1 MKTTLAT
8 SKAGVAA
15 LFLSLLVTGG
25 VAAEGERTSPEKD
38 IVDTAVAAGS
48 FETLVAAVQAAGLV
62 DALKGEGPLTV
73 FAPTDEAFAK
83 LPPGAVGSLLL
94 PENRETLIGILIYH
108 VAPGRHPAAEV
119 SKLDHIETLNGQ
131 RPKIRIQ
138 GESVMIDGATVIAP
152 DIMASNGVIH
162 VIDKVI
168 LPNRNDI
175 VTTAV
180 NAGSFETLV
189 TALGAADLVS
199 TMQGQG
205 PFTVFAPNDDA
216 FAKLPEGTLERLLR
230 PENKEELAAIL
241 SRHVISGLVYSAD
254 AREGRLETLEGS
266 SLNLSRAD
274 GDFLVDDARIIASD
288 IAATNGVIH
297 VIDSVLLPQE

>member
-8 SKAGVAA
+8 RKARVAA
-15 LFLSLLVTGG
+15 LFLSLLVAGS
-25 VAAEGERTSPEKD
+25 VAAAGEQTSPEKD

-48 FETLVAAVQAAGLV
+48 FKTLVAAVQAAGLV

-73 FAPTDEAFAK
+73 FAPTDEAFTK
-83 LPPGAVGSLLL
+83 LPPGTVGSLLL
-94 PENRETLIGILIYH
+94 PENKDTLIGILIYH
-108 VAPGRHPAAEV
+108 VAPGRLTVAEV

-131 RPKIRIQ
+131 RPKIQIQ
-138 GESVMIDGATVIAP
+138 GESVMIDGATVIAA

-175 VTTAV
+175 MATAV
-180 NAGSFETLV
+180 NAGSFETL
-189 TALGAADLVS
+189 TAAFGAAGLVS
-199 TMQGQG
+199 TLRGQG

-216 FAKLPEGTLERLLR
+216 FAKLPEGTVEHLLKQ
-230 PENKEELAAIL
+230 ENKDELIAIL
-241 SRHVISGLVYSAD
+241 TRHVVSGLVYSAD
-254 AREGRLETLEGS
+254 ARPGSLETLHGS
-266 SLNLSRAD
+266 SLSVSTNG
-274 GDFLVDDARIIASD
+274 GDLLVDDARIITAD

-297 VIDSVLLPQE
+297 VIDSVILPPE